1 MYVVCIAKDSKMLP
15 IMKEEEAKKDPT
27 IKRILTKKQF
37 FNHHYKKFKNSRE
50 VRELAKSL
58 YK

>member
-1 MYVVCIAKDSKMLP
+1 
-15 IMKEEEAKKDPT
+15 MKEEEAKKDPT